1 MMVCRHMPRPAL
13 YHLFDPDRFDADVDK
28 QREYRQRFIPSG
40 LAHAI
45 YLDTWLRMAS
55 FEPGVPYPKRLF
67 DAYAAE
73 QVKRVDTNGDGVIS
87 AAEGDPDAS
96 SDGFADNNR
105 LFLPATSFRR
115 FAVTREIDDGYLAPR
130 FAPSTRGWVLSGNA
144 VTVSAADL
152 AGCDRR
158 PGRTARLRQLCR
170 AARRAPHGPASVGSL
185 TMAWLVFCYPV
196 AWRPHGAYN
205 HHHQETA

>member
-40 LAHAI
+40 LAHEI

-73 QVKRVDTNGDGVIS
+73 VKRVDTNGDGY
-87 AAEGDPDAS
+87 GQ
-96 SDGFADNNR
+96 R
-105 LFLPATSFRR
+105 
-115 FAVTREIDDGYLAPR
+115 
-130 FAPSTRGWVLSGNA
+130 
-144 VTVSAADL
+144 
-152 AGCDRR
+152 GCDRR

-196 AWRPHGAYN
+196 ARRPHGAYN